1 MPGTEIAYGPSQD
14 ASQDSEGREGEL
26 RYLPTRSL
34 CDVRYWH
41 SLACSYGATQ
51 CPVLTERMALP
62 EGKQDPRKDAQGE
75 EVEEGE
81 GKKGGFEQ
89 EGGLV
94 I

>member
-1 MPGTEIAYGPSQD
+1 MLCVSVVEDCYDLSGTDRTLVA
-14 ASQDSEGREGEL
+14 
-26 RYLPTRSL
+26 
-34 CDVRYWH
+34 
-41 SLACSYGATQ
+41 YGATQ